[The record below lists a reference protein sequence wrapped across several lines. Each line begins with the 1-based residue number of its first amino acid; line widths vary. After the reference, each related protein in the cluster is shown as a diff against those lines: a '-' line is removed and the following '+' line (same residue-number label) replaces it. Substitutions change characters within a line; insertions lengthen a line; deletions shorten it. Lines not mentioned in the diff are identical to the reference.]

1 MSRDGGG
8 RQEGRVAVYR
18 QLTTLTAIVMITLGV
33 AMIGVTIAHGFGV
46 GIILG
51 LLFIAAGVGRLYVLR
66 GRG

>member
-1 MSRDGGG
+1 M
-8 RQEGRVAVYR
+8 YR

-33 AMIGVTIAHGFGV
+33 AMIGVTIAHGVGV

-66 GRG
+66 GHR

>member
-1 MSRDGGG
+1 M
-8 RQEGRVAVYR
+8 YR